1 MTNDEAGNRVMAF
14 LAEQMTA
21 FLKMTRSMTF
31 KEDAPASTRDVG
43 MATLLNNIASA
54 LSSGELGK
62 AMEILID
69 ANRPIPETW
78 SPRNPPGTDIKAW
91 LTAIL
96 EGTGGLKSF
105 HKYELGGQR
114 SNIHD
119 AASWTVRCLANPKCA
134 GSGTVIQ
141 AILDERARK
150 LGLPD
155 DDLEARMNGGLL
167 AEVP

>member
-1 MTNDEAGNRVMAF
+1 MTNDEAGNRVMIF
-14 LAEQMTA
+14 LAEQLSA
-21 FLKMTRSMTF
+21 FLKMSRSS
-31 KEDAPASTRDVG
+31 KEDESPTVRDAG
-43 MATLLNNIASA
+43 LGAFMNNVISS

-78 SPRNPPGTDIKAW
+78 SPANPPGTDIKAW
-91 LTAIL
+91 LTSIL
-96 EGTGGLKSF
+96 EGAGGLKNF
-105 HKYELGGQR
+105 HKYELGGSR

-119 AASWTVRCLANPKCA
+119 AANWTVRCLANPKCA
-134 GSGTVIQ
+134 GSGTVVQ

-155 DDLEARMNGGLL
+155 DMDSRIAGGLL
-167 AEVP
+167 AELP